1 VLTTE
6 LSALRVLVVD
16 DMAMY
21 RRVLT
26 ETVDSSGLAGL
37 CESAANGRIAL
48 EKLHTHMA
56 DLVLLD
62 VEMPE
67 LGGLETLDEIRR
79 NWPDTAVI
87 MVSAANRSSAQITVE
102 ALQRGALDFIPKPE
116 GDSPQH
122 SMQELRRQLLPHME
136 MLATRRNLRHAR
148 GASQPLTI
156 SRAAPVRIDRPAP
169 AVTPPTAS
177 APAAA
182 PFGRCQ
188 VVAIAASTGGP
199 NALTT
204 VLSQLPADLGVP
216 VLVVQHMPPVFTRSL
231 AESIS
236 RKSPLPVY
244 EAQDGQPLVPGQIL
258 LAPGGRHMVVRC
270 VNTQLVVGLTDGPPE
285 NGCRPAADVMFRSVA
300 ACHAQGG
307 ILGVVMTGMGR
318 DGCEGV
324 RAMKRR
330 GCYCLT
336 QSQSTCVVY
345 GMPQAVDTQGL
356 SDEQVDLAN
365 LAGRIR
371 SLAKRDVP

>member
-1 VLTTE
+1 MLTTE

-16 DMAMY
+16 DTAMY

-26 ETVDSSGLAGL
+26 ETVDSSGLAGP

-48 EKLHTHMA
+48 EKLRTHMA

-79 NWPDTAVI
+79 NWPDTTVI
-87 MVSAANRSSAQITVE
+87 MVSAANRSSTQITVE

-122 SMQELRRQLLPHME
+122 SMQELRRQLLPQLE
-136 MLATRRNLRHAR
+136 MLATRRNLRHAK

-156 SRAAPVRIDRPAP
+156 SRAATSRIEYKAP
-169 AVTPPTAS
+169 AVAPPTPP

-244 EAQDGQPLVPGQIL
+244 EAQDGQPVVPGQIL
-258 LAPGGRHMVVRC
+258 LAPGGLHMVVRC

-371 SLAKRDVP
+371 SLVKRDVP